1 MKGHSVKKRLLLCV
15 AAFVAVFAVALPASA
30 HVTVT
35 APGATR
41 GGSDQEITFRVPVEK
56 DVPTVQLAVALP
68 TATPF
73 ASVDVK
79 PVAGWTHVEK
89 TVKLATPIKTD
100 DGNITDAVSQITWSA
115 AAGQGLKPGEYG
127 DFTFIAG
134 LLPNAPSVVFGAVQT
149 YSDGSV
155 VQWNQRAA
163 AGTEEPEFPA
173 PTLTLAAASVSASAA
188 PTAAATPK
196 PVVQKASTTA
206 PTVLAIIALVLAA
219 GALGVAFV
227 GNARRKASAS

>member
-1 MKGHSVKKRLLLCV
+1 MKGQSVKKLVLSV
-15 AAFVAVFAVALPASA
+15 AAFAAVFAVALPASA

-35 APGATR
+35 AEGATR

-56 DVPTVQLAVALP
+56 DVNTVKLAVSLP
-68 TATPF
+68 TTTPF
-73 ASVDVK
+73 ASVEVK
-79 PVAGWTHVEK
+79 PLAGWTHVEK
-89 TVKLATPIKTD
+89 TVKLASPIKTD
-100 DGNITDAVSQITWSA
+100 DGNITEAVSQITWTA

-134 LLPNAPSVVFGAVQT
+134 LLPDTPSVVFGAVQT

-173 PTLTLAAASVSASAA
+173 PTLELAAASANPAPTTSAA
-188 PTAAATPK
+188 PTSK
-196 PVVQKASTTA
+196 PVASKTSTTA

-227 GNARRKASAS
+227 GNARRKASTP